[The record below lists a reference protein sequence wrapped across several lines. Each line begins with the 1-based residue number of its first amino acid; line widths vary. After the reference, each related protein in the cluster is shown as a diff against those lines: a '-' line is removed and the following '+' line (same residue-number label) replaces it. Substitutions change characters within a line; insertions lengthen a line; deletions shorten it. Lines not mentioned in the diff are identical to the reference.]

1 MRPVSN
7 PPNPFAHHTLEW
19 DGPEPLAEL
28 QLFEEHAKSILSKN
42 DSPDIGFE
50 YSLNPYRGC
59 FHACAYCYARPTH
72 QYLDFGAGTD
82 FDRKIVV
89 KVNAAERLREV
100 FRKASWAGRPIVF
113 SGNTDC
119 YQPIEAHYEL
129 TKRCLEVCAEFKN
142 PVYIITKSKLVRR
155 DAHLLGRL
163 AREAD
168 ARVAVSIPF
177 ASDDDARLMEPFAS
191 PPSKRFETLRVLHDA
206 GVPTTVSLAPMIP
219 GLNDSQ
225 IPEVLERAREAG
237 ADKAFI
243 TLVRLAREVRPV
255 FEQRL
260 REAFPLRADK
270 VLRRLAEMREGQ
282 RPGQF
287 HTRMRGEGEHYQ
299 LVEQLFRKTALRLGY
314 NLHDDA
320 RPLGPSPFA
329 RPIEPRRQ
337 LDLFNG

>member
-19 DGPEPLAEL
+19 DGPEPPAEL
-28 QLFEEHAKSILSKN
+28 QLFEEHAKSVLSKN

-89 KVNAAERLREV
+89 KVNAPERLREA
-100 FRKASWAGRPIVF
+100 FRKPSWLGRPLVF

-155 DAHLLGRL
+155 DAQLLGRL

-177 ASDDDARLMEPFAS
+177 ASDDDARLIEPFAS

-206 GVPTTVSLAPMIP
+206 GVPTTVSLAPLIP

-260 REAFPLRADK
+260 RESFPQRADK

-282 RPGQF
+282 TPGQF

-314 NLHDDA
+314 SLHDDA
-320 RPLGPSPFA
+320 RPLGPSPFV

-337 LDLFNG
+337 LELFNG